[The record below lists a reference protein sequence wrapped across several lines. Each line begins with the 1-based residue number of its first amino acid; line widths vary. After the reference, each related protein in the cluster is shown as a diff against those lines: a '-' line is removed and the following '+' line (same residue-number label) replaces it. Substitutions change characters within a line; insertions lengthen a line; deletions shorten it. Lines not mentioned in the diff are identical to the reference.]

1 MFFSPHHISPTSQS
15 SPRLNFLKNF
25 LFFFFFLSYYKW
37 ILFLSPK
44 PGLLPVR
51 DTALGLC
58 SMSVSSLSVR
68 LWKPDNPLMES
79 TSGYCCL
86 YPPPSLQHIWR
97 FIEGEGWAAGACT
110 NMAGHDGNRKGGR
123 KNRGRRETHQGVMG
137 TPLTCLW
144 RTQCSGRAGHDYPA
158 VWAGQIMMGALLL
171 RVFLSNKGRT
181 SSTKESQRRGIL
193 KILKEIEKRKVT
205 RKTEWSQCIY

>member
-1 MFFSPHHISPTSQS
+1 MNLWWFSHSNFRLRFLTLFLTHLIVISSQC
-15 SPRLNFLKNF
+15 LNFLEI
-25 LFFFFFLSYYKW
+25 FFSSYKW
-37 ILFLSPK
+37 IPFLSPQ
-44 PGLLPVR
+44 PGLFPVR

-58 SMSVSSLSVR
+58 SMSESSLSVR

-144 RTQCSGRAGHDYPA
+144 RTQCSGRADRDYLA
-158 VWAGQIMMGALLL
+158 VEE
-171 RVFLSNKGRT
+171 NK
-181 SSTKESQRRGIL
+181 
-193 KILKEIEKRKVT
+193 
-205 RKTEWSQCIY
+205 

>member
-1 MFFSPHHISPTSQS
+1 MTQSFKLSFTFFSLHPISPY
-15 SPRLNFLKNF
+15 LLVK
-25 LFFFFFLSYYKW
+25 FFLLHVWTFWRIFFSSYKW
-37 ILFLSPK
+37 IPFLSPK
-44 PGLLPVR
+44 PGLFPVR

-58 SMSVSSLSVR
+58 SMSESRLSVR

-123 KNRGRRETHQGVMG
+123 KNRGRRETHLGVMG

-144 RTQCSGRAGHDYPA
+144 RTQRPGSWSWLSGCWR
-158 VWAGQIMMGALLL
+158 GQIMMGPLSP
-171 RVFLSNKGRT
+171 RVFLSNKGWA
-181 SSTKESQRRGIL
+181 SLTKESQRRGIF
-193 KILKEIEKRKVT
+193 K
-205 RKTEWSQCIY
+205 S

>member
-1 MFFSPHHISPTSQS
+1 MNADSIDTVERNNRRKSKEFLWLVHSLSFFFHYHISPSSDCKSQ
-15 SPRLNFLKNF
+15 LFED
-25 LFFFFFLSYYKW
+25 FFFFFFSFYKW

-44 PGLLPVR
+44 PGLSPVR

-58 SMSVSSLSVR
+58 SMSESRLSVR

-86 YPPPSLQHIWR
+86 CPPPSLQHIWR
-97 FIEGEGWAAGACT
+97 FIEGEGWAAGACA

-144 RTQCSGRAGHDYPA
+144 RMQCSGRAGPWLSSCCRA
-158 VWAGQIMMGALLL
+158 QIMMGLLCYPGRASL
-171 RVFLSNKGRT
+171 RNPA
-181 SSTKESQRRGIL
+181 
-193 KILKEIEKRKVT
+193 KIAVKI
-205 RKTEWSQCIY
+205 W